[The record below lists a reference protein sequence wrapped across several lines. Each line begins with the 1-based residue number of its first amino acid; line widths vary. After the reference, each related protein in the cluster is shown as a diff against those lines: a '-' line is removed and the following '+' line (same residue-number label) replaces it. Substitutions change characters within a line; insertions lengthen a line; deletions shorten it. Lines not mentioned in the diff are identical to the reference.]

1 MISMRYARAAA
12 VMLGILF
19 AVSLAAMGL
28 YVGYV
33 TRLWYEASGNW

>member
-1 MISMRYARAAA
+1 MRYARTTMVLLGAA
-12 VMLGILF
+12 LGLTLVAF
-19 AVSLAAMGL
+19 AL